1 MEIEEELDTFGGQL
15 DELNKYIQEKKVIQ
29 KDIKQK
35 INEIQEEIDYNKN
48 KLNQQVKDGK

>member
-48 KLNQQVKDGK
+48 KLNQFL